1 MIETPILW
9 DGVLRRLRAEL
20 PTFAVEAWADPLVAE
35 LDPEGIRLLCP
46 SPFHRDRVARYLDP
60 IRRCLAAQAG
70 RPVGV
75 VLAVR
80 EAAARDA
87 AAPPDAAAQPGAPGS
102 PPAAESQPDGS
113 PAAPGSRRA
122 TGPAQ
127 TRDAAGGSQLLL
139 RHSFENFVV
148 GDCNALAREA
158 SLAIAQGRA
167 VGNPLFLVSA
177 SGLGKTHLACSI
189 AREARRCGVQRV
201 VLASAESFTSQLVT
215 SIQARATDRFKRR
228 FREGCELLI
237 LEDVQFLAG
246 KAATQLEFFHTLE
259 HLRAAGRA
267 VVLTGDRLPLAITGL
282 APRVASILGSGIVA
296 EIESPDAQ
304 VRRAILR
311 SKAAAGG
318 VHLPAPCLDLLVE
331 TVRGSVRDLEGVLT
345 QLVASSVL
353 LHRPVD
359 LELTELALRKVEPR
373 AQGRDLSPEEV
384 VKVVAAFFQTTPE
397 ALAQRSRRRD
407 LAQTRKLAMYLA
419 HRYTGASLA
428 AIGHSLGRRHSAV
441 RNAITSIERAI
452 LERAPLR
459 YQVERLTERIEGL
472 RRAPDPKR
480 RRLEPARG
488 A

>member
-1 MIETPILW
+1 MIETPVLW

-20 PTFAVEAWADPLVAE
+20 PAFAVEAWADPLVAE
-35 LDPEGIRLLCP
+35 PDPEGIRLLCP

-60 IRRCLAAQAG
+60 IRRCAEAQAG
-70 RPVGV
+70 RPVGI

-80 EAAARDA
+80 EAATRDA
-87 AAPPDAAAQPGAPGS
+87 VAPPEAAPRAALPGAPPDPGPQPGEG
-102 PPAAESQPDGS
+102 PAGPEPRPASG
-113 PAAPGSRRA
+113 AAPQPRA
-122 TGPAQ
+122 E
-127 TRDAAGGSQLLL
+127 AAGGQLLL

-201 VLASAESFTSQLVT
+201 VLASAESFTSQLVA
-215 SIQARATDRFKRR
+215 SIQTRATDRFKRR
-228 FREGCELLI
+228 FRQGCELLI

-246 KAATQLEFFHTLE
+246 KAATQLELFHTLE

-267 VVLTGDRLPLAITGL
+267 VVVTGDRLPLAIPGL

-296 EIESPDAQ
+296 EMEPPDAQ
-304 VRRAILR
+304 LRREILR

-373 AQGRDLSPEEV
+373 GLGRALSPEEV

-407 LAQTRKLAMYLA
+407 LAQTRQLAMYLA

-428 AIGHSLGRRHSAV
+428 AIGHALGRRHSAV
-441 RNAITSIERAI
+441 RNAIASMERAI

-459 YQVERLTERIEGL
+459 YQVERLTERVEGL
-472 RRAPDPKR
+472 LRAPDPK
-480 RRLEPARG
+480 AR
-488 A
+488 

>member
-1 MIETPILW
+1 MIEPPVLW

-20 PTFAVEAWADPLVAE
+20 PAFAVEAWADPLVAE
-35 LDPEGIRLLCP
+35 ADPQGIRLLCP

-60 IRRCLAAQAG
+60 IRRCVEAQAG

-80 EAAARDA
+80 EAGGAAVDD
-87 AAPPDAAAQPGAPGS
+87 PDAGEPAVLGEPPAAGDRAGEAPAASEACQATGDGS
-102 PPAAESQPDGS
+102 PPRR
-113 PAAPGSRRA
+113 AAP
-122 TGPAQ
+122 
-127 TRDAAGGSQLLL
+127 GSQLLL
-139 RHSFENFVV
+139 RHSFGNFVV

-158 SLAIAQGRA
+158 SLAVARGRA

-201 VLASAESFTSQLVT
+201 VLASAESFTSQLVA
-215 SIQARATDRFKRR
+215 SIQSRATDRFKRR

-246 KAATQLEFFHTLE
+246 KAATQLELFHTLE

-267 VVLTGDRLPLAITGL
+267 VVMTGDRLPLAIGGL
-282 APRVASILGSGIVA
+282 APRVASILASGIVA
-296 EIESPDAQ
+296 EIEAPDVQ
-304 VRRAILR
+304 VRREILR

-331 TVRGSVRDLEGVLT
+331 TVRGSVRDIEGVLT

-373 AQGRDLSPEEV
+373 ALGRAVAPEEV
-384 VKVVAAFFQTTPE
+384 VRVVAAFFQTTPE

-407 LAQTRKLAMYLA
+407 LAHTRKLAMYLA
-419 HRYTGASLA
+419 HRYTDASLE
-428 AIGHSLGRRHSAV
+428 AIGRALGRRHSAV
-441 RNAITSIERAI
+441 RNAITSMERAI

-472 RRAPDPKR
+472 RRAPDPKPR
-480 RRLEPARG
+480 R
-488 A
+488 

>member
-20 PTFAVEAWADPLVAE
+20 PAFAVEAWADPLVVE
-35 LDPEGIRLLCP
+35 SNPEGIRLLCP

-60 IRRCLAAQAG
+60 IRRCVEAQAG
-70 RPVGV
+70 RPLGV

-80 EAAARDA
+80 EAAALDA
-87 AAPPDAAAQPGAPGS
+87 VTPRAASAL
-102 PPAAESQPDGS
+102 
-113 PAAPGSRRA
+113 PAAPGAPRAANPGRDEGPAAPEPPRA
-122 TGPAQ
+122 T
-127 TRDAAGGSQLLL
+127 AGEAPPRGAVAGSQLLL

-167 VGNPLFLVSA
+167 VGSPLFLVSA

-201 VLASAESFTSQLVT
+201 VLASAESFTSQLVA
-215 SIQARATDRFKRR
+215 SIQTRATDRFKRR

-267 VVLTGDRLPLAITGL
+267 VVVTGDRLPLAITGL
-282 APRVASILGSGIVA
+282 APRVASILGSGVVA
-296 EIESPDAQ
+296 EIEAPDAQ

-318 VHLPAPCLDLLVE
+318 VHLPAPCLALLVE

-373 AQGRDLSPEEV
+373 ALGRALSPEEV

-419 HRYTGASLA
+419 HRYTDASLA
-428 AIGHSLGRRHSAV
+428 AIGHSLGRRHSSV
-441 RNAITSIERAI
+441 RNAIASIERAI

-472 RRAPDPKR
+472 RRAPDPKPR
-480 RRLEPARG
+480 R
-488 A
+488 

>member
-1 MIETPILW
+1 MIEPPVLW

-20 PTFAVEAWADPLVAE
+20 PAFAVEAWADPLVAE
-35 LDPEGIRLLCP
+35 ADPQGIRLLCP

-60 IRRCLAAQAG
+60 IRRCVEAQAG

-80 EAAARDA
+80 ETGRAASEGADAAEPAAAGEPPA
-87 AAPPDAAAQPGAPGS
+87 AGDRAGEAPAVSPMHDGS
-102 PPAAESQPDGS
+102 PPRGAAS
-113 PAAPGSRRA
+113 
-122 TGPAQ
+122 
-127 TRDAAGGSQLLL
+127 GSQLLL

-158 SLAIAQGRA
+158 SLAVARGRA

-201 VLASAESFTSQLVT
+201 VLASAESFTSQLVA
-215 SIQARATDRFKRR
+215 SIQSRATDRFKRR

-246 KAATQLEFFHTLE
+246 KSATQLELFHTLE

-267 VVLTGDRLPLAITGL
+267 VVMTGDRLPLAIGGL
-282 APRVASILGSGIVA
+282 APRVASILASGIVA
-296 EIESPDAQ
+296 EIEAPDAQ
-304 VRRAILR
+304 VRREILR

-318 VHLPAPCLDLLVE
+318 VHLPAACLDLLVE
-331 TVRGSVRDLEGVLT
+331 TVRGSVRDIEGVLT
-345 QLVASSVL
+345 QLVATSVL

-359 LELTELALRKVEPR
+359 LELTGLALRKVEPR
-373 AQGRDLSPEEV
+373 ALGRAVAPEDV
-384 VKVVAAFFQTTPE
+384 VRVVAAFFQTTPE

-407 LAQTRKLAMYLA
+407 LAHTRKLAMYLA
-419 HRYTGASLA
+419 HRYTDASLE
-428 AIGHSLGRRHSAV
+428 AIGRALGRRHSAV
-441 RNAITSIERAI
+441 RNAISSMERAI

-472 RRAPDPKR
+472 RRAPDPKPR
-480 RRLEPARG
+480 RQG

>member
-20 PTFAVEAWADPLVAE
+20 PAFAVEAWADPLVVE
-35 LDPEGIRLLCP
+35 SDPEGIRLLCP

-60 IRRCLAAQAG
+60 IRRCVEAQAG

-87 AAPPDAAAQPGAPGS
+87 VASRAASAP
-102 PPAAESQPDGS
+102 
-113 PAAPGSRRA
+113 PAAPGAPRALDPGCDEGPVAPEPPRA
-122 TGPAQ
+122 T
-127 TRDAAGGSQLLL
+127 AGEARPRGAVAGSQLLL

-201 VLASAESFTSQLVT
+201 VLASAESFTSQLVA

-237 LEDVQFLAG
+237 LDDVQFLAG

-267 VVLTGDRLPLAITGL
+267 VVVTGDRLPLAITGL
-282 APRVASILGSGIVA
+282 APRVASILGSGVVA
-296 EIESPDAQ
+296 EIEAPDAQ

-331 TVRGSVRDLEGVLT
+331 SVRGSVRDLEGVLT
-345 QLVASSVL
+345 QVVASSVL

-373 AQGRDLSPEEV
+373 ALGRALSPEEV

-419 HRYTGASLA
+419 HRYTDASLA
-428 AIGHSLGRRHSAV
+428 AIGHSLGRRHSSV
-441 RNAITSIERAI
+441 RNAIASMERAI

-472 RRAPDPKR
+472 RRAPDAKAR
-480 RRLEPARG
+480 R
-488 A
+488 

>member
-1 MIETPILW
+1 MIEPPVLW

-20 PTFAVEAWADPLVAE
+20 PAFAVEAWADPLVAE
-35 LDPEGIRLLCP
+35 ADPQGIRLLCP

-60 IRRCLAAQAG
+60 IRRCVEAQAG

-80 EAAARDA
+80 EAGGAVADGPA
-87 AAPPDAAAQPGAPGS
+87 AAEPVAAGESPAAGDRAGEAPGASEASRATGDGS
-102 PPAAESQPDGS
+102 PPRG
-113 PAAPGSRRA
+113 AAP
-122 TGPAQ
+122 
-127 TRDAAGGSQLLL
+127 GSQLLL

-158 SLAIAQGRA
+158 SLAVARGRA

-201 VLASAESFTSQLVT
+201 VLASAESFTSQLVA
-215 SIQARATDRFKRR
+215 SIQSRATDRFKRR

-246 KAATQLEFFHTLE
+246 KAATQLELFHTLE

-267 VVLTGDRLPLAITGL
+267 VVMTGDRLPLAIGGL
-282 APRVASILGSGIVA
+282 APRVASILASGIVA
-296 EIESPDAQ
+296 EIEAPDAQ
-304 VRRAILR
+304 VRREILR

-331 TVRGSVRDLEGVLT
+331 TVRGSVRDIEGVLT

-373 AQGRDLSPEEV
+373 ALGRAVAPEEV
-384 VKVVAAFFQTTPE
+384 VRVVAAFFQTSPE

-407 LAQTRKLAMYLA
+407 LAHTRKLAMYLA
-419 HRYTGASLA
+419 HRYTDASLE
-428 AIGHSLGRRHSAV
+428 AIGRALGRRHSAV
-441 RNAITSIERAI
+441 RNAITSMERAI

-472 RRAPDPKR
+472 RRAPDPKPR
-480 RRLEPARG
+480 R
-488 A
+488 